1 VTGLLLVA
9 VGAAAGAPTRW
20 WVDQQVQQRMTPVL
34 PWGTFAVNL
43 VGSFALGLLVS
54 AGGSGSNLYL
64 AVGVGFLGAL
74 TTFSSFG
81 WETHRLAEDGAELMA
96 TVNVLGSVAGCL
108 AAAALGWWV
117 GAAV

>member
-1 VTGLLLVA
+1 
-9 VGAAAGAPTRW
+9 
-20 WVDQQVQQRMTPVL
+20 M
-34 PWGTFAVNL
+34 
-43 VGSFALGLLVS
+43 
-54 AGGSGSNLYL
+54 
-64 AVGVGFLGAL
+64 GVGFLGAL

-117 GAAV
+117 GAAL